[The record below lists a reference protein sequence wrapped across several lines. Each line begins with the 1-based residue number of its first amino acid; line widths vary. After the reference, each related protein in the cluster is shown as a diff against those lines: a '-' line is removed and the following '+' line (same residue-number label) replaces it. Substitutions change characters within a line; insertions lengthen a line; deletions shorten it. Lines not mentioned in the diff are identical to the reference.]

1 MRELR
6 LRKEKQP
13 LTAMGM
19 QTRPHLCA
27 ALPEAMLD
35 GKRKTNRPRKDRKRA
50 QSHTAVRC
58 RSQARVLSVSPGFRS
73 LCPLPCLSTKSFL
86 DQFWFISH
94 RLCYSAPHWF
104 LPTSVSLQS
113 RLSFVMSCASDSL
126 KLQTG
131 PVLSLHGIKSTR
143 LKSKA
148 KATNQINKLSER
160 LCSICTRV
168 SVNAPPN

>member
-1 MRELR
+1 ML
-6 LRKEKQP
+6 LSRKP
-13 LTAMGM
+13 CWMGNGR
-19 QTRPHLCA
+19 QTGPERTGNGPKVTQLLDAEARPGCSA
-27 ALPEAMLD
+27 
-35 GKRKTNRPRKDRKRA
+35 
-50 QSHTAVRC
+50 
-58 RSQARVLSVSPGFRS
+58 SVSPGFWL